1 MSETKWRINLIHH
14 GTAQKMNFST
24 MDFFSECD
32 QIRSKLRI
40 WSYLLKKSL
49 IEDFIFCA
57 VWEKGEGGD
66 GQSFAWKIVCFNTS
80 FSRLAESLY
89 IIPLKSNLITRFYYP
104 RQLTYFHHKVA
115 VVVKIEN
122 TIPFLFNIRFFVF
135 IVIFFQ
141 SGPNPANIYMFK
153 VNHRN
158 TRKRCE
164 KCSMLTIKTTEES
177 HWCRSD
183 VIIVIFKHILTFF
196 KYFYHWLEKLH
207 VWWECNVSFDIL
219 GTTSNLYKFFFP
231 NPWFLKNFLVKVKY
245 FRLIKKSFWI
255 SAAAFLCFCF
265 INKKRECPSGLR
277 HYTWTGN
284 AFGSNVA
291 QTQWWPSNEGPNL
304 TLV

>member
-1 MSETKWRINLIHH
+1 MLTWIRTMKIKYQLKKSHMSETKWRINLIHH
-14 GTAQKMNFST
+14 GTVQKMNFST

-122 TIPFLFNIRFFVF
+122 TIPFLFNIKFFVF

-141 SGPNPANIYMFK
+141 SGPNPANIYLFK
-153 VNHRN
+153 VNNRN
-158 TRKRCE
+158 TRK
-164 KCSMLTIKTTEES
+164 K
-177 HWCRSD
+177 
-183 VIIVIFKHILTFF
+183 
-196 KYFYHWLEKLH
+196 
-207 VWWECNVSFDIL
+207 VWKMFNVDNKDTWGKSLVSFWC
-219 GTTSNLYKFFFP
+219 YYC
-231 NPWFLKNFLVKVKY
+231 NF
-245 FRLIKKSFWI
+245 
-255 SAAAFLCFCF
+255 
-265 INKKRECPSGLR
+265 
-277 HYTWTGN
+277 
-284 AFGSNVA
+284 
-291 QTQWWPSNEGPNL
+291 
-304 TLV
+304 

>member
-1 MSETKWRINLIHH
+1 MSETKWRINLIHN

-122 TIPFLFNIRFFVF
+122 TIPFLFNIKFFVF
-135 IVIFFQ
+135 IVIFLQ
-141 SGPNPANIYMFK
+141 SGPNPANIYLFK
-153 VNHRN
+153 VNNRN
-158 TRKRCE
+158 TRK
-164 KCSMLTIKTTEES
+164 K
-177 HWCRSD
+177 
-183 VIIVIFKHILTFF
+183 
-196 KYFYHWLEKLH
+196 
-207 VWWECNVSFDIL
+207 VWKMFNVDNKDTWGKSLVSFWC
-219 GTTSNLYKFFFP
+219 YYC
-231 NPWFLKNFLVKVKY
+231 NF
-245 FRLIKKSFWI
+245 
-255 SAAAFLCFCF
+255 
-265 INKKRECPSGLR
+265 
-277 HYTWTGN
+277 
-284 AFGSNVA
+284 
-291 QTQWWPSNEGPNL
+291 
-304 TLV
+304 